1 MRRDADDFLD
11 RGAPPPMFAAQAHSF
26 RLQARLAISLSWIA
40 GYTNVL
46 TFLICG
52 QVTSHVSGTVSQ
64 LGRDV
69 AQGYFSAGGY
79 MAALLAVFL
88 GGAALAGVLTEVGR
102 RRRWA
107 SIYVLPMAVE
117 AALLGVFGLL
127 VEWNAVGD
135 LQGTRAVLW
144 LTLIPSFA
152 MGLQN
157 ATVTHI
163 SGGRV
168 RTTHLTGVISD
179 LGMEAAVWAI
189 GRARREP
196 RPTTEGTFATGWRLL
211 LLASIIAS
219 FALGSGLGAFAFEG
233 FRAWSMAPAVAFL
246 TFIVAA
252 DLWNPIAS
260 PLSDKD
266 VGGDLHAALPD
277 AISIFHIATGAGRF
291 GRRVRMPNLMTW
303 ADGLEKPIR
312 VAVLDLGSVETL
324 DANALMGLRQAAQR
338 LVADGRTLVL
348 AGVTAQ
354 RFAKFRNAGVFEDVD
369 PKDVCPD
376 LDLAAAHAMS
386 LLEGAPS

>member
-1 MRRDADDFLD
+1 
-11 RGAPPPMFAAQAHSF
+11 MFVSEAHSF

-69 AQGYFSAGGY
+69 AQGYWRAGGY
-79 MAALLAVFL
+79 MAALLVAFL

-102 RRRWA
+102 RRRWG

-117 AALLGVFGLL
+117 AVLLGVFALL
-127 VEWNAVGD
+127 VDFNAAGD
-135 LQGTRAVLW
+135 LDGTEAVLW
-144 LTLIPSFA
+144 LTLLPSFA

-179 LGMEAAVWAI
+179 LGMETAVWAI
-189 GRARREP
+189 HRVRREP
-196 RPTTEGTFATGWRLL
+196 RPTTQGAFATGWRLL

-219 FALGSGLGAFAFEG
+219 FALGSGLGAWAFAG

-246 TFIVAA
+246 AFIVAI
-252 DLWNPIAS
+252 DLWSPIAS
-260 PLSDKD
+260 PRTDEE
-266 VGGDLHAALPD
+266 VGGDLHSSLP
-277 AISIFHIATGAGRF
+277 AGISVFHIATTNGRF
-291 GRRVRMPNLMTW
+291 GRKSRMPSLTAW
-303 ADGLEKPIR
+303 ADGLAPSVR
-312 VAVLDLGSVETL
+312 VAVLDLGDVETL
-324 DANALMGLRQAAQR
+324 DPNSVIGLRLAAQR
-338 LVADGRTLVL
+338 LLAKGRALVL
-348 AGVTAQ
+348 AGVTPA
-354 RFAKFRNAGVFEDVD
+354 RYAKLRDAGVFEDVE
-369 PKDVCPD
+369 PRNVCPD